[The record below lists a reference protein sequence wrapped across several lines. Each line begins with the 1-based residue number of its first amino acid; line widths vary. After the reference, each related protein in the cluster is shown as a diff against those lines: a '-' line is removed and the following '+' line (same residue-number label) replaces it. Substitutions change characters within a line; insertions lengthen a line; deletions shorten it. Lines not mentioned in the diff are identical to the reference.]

1 MNLVRDLTVY
11 FQDNREVRFI
21 VKVLIKSNIT
31 TEI

>member
-1 MNLVRDLTVY
+1 MNPVRDLTVY